1 MATIKLGDL
10 ARDTIT
16 GFTGVV
22 VAETKWLHGCV
33 RLTLQPKA
41 LHDGKPIESQTF
53 DSPQLELVPA
63 TREPSTSGTGGPRAE
78 PSRPSTP
85 SR

>member
-1 MATIKLGDL
+1 MIKLGDL

-22 VAETKWLHGCV
+22 VAETKWLHGCI

-41 LHDGKPIESQTF
+41 LKDGKPIDNVTF
-53 DSPQLELVPA
+53 DLPQLELIPA
-63 TREPSTSGTGGPRAE
+63 VRQPSTSGTGGPQPE
-78 PSRPSTP
+78 PSRASDP
-85 SR
+85 R